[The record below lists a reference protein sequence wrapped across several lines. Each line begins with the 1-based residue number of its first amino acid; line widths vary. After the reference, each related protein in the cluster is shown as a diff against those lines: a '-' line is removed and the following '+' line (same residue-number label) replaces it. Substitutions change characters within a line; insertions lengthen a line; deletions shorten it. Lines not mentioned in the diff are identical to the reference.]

1 MRTNISKNDTFDSDI
16 ENIFLKLTEIAIIKN
31 SSSNIS
37 INEYSN
43 GSYGTLTKIQSFILK
58 YSISLLPILIQS
70 KRYSMQKISEF
81 YIGFLQSRFILNTQF
96 LTKFIRTKLF
106 ETQGL
111 YYKIS
116 KLSFFILLYNFEIR
130 KQKSN
135 YGTIM
140 QIVE

>member
-1 MRTNISKNDTFDSDI
+1 MRTNNSKNDTFDSDI

-116 KLSFFILLYNFEIR
+116 KL
-130 KQKSN
+130 
-135 YGTIM
+135 
-140 QIVE
+140 